1 MGMVVIVFD
10 QLLGAVRFV
19 LLVLAGMFAV
29 FCIIDWLVRTRRVN
43 LFGPLA
49 RFSRSRIDPIIEPI
63 ERKVVRA
70 GGKPASAPLWALAAV
85 VIGGILLIS
94 MLDFMRAEVLGLAF
108 AVQQGPRG
116 ILILLVA
123 WTFDFL
129 RIALLVRVVSSWLP
143 ISPYSKWIR
152 WSYAISEPILKP
164 LRQIIPA
171 IGAIDI
177 TPIIAYF
184 IIGFLQSA
192 VLRMLQNGGM
202 GIT

>member
-1 MGMVVIVFD
+1 MGMVIIVFD
-10 QLLGAVRFV
+10 QILGAVRFV

-29 FCIIDWLVRTRRVN
+29 FCVIDWLVRTRRVN

-49 RFSRSRIDPIIEPI
+49 RFSRSRIDPILEPI
-63 ERKVVRA
+63 ERNVVRA

-85 VIGGILLIS
+85 VVGGILLIS
-94 MLDFMRAEVLGLAF
+94 LLDFMRAEILGLAF

-116 ILILLVA
+116 IFILLVA

-171 IGAIDI
+171 MGAIDI

-192 VLRMLQNGGM
+192 VMRMLQNSGM